1 MAEKNVILK
10 NSIGDVLYPKIADNS
25 VTTNKIVDKAV
36 TTSKIADGS
45 ISKEKLDD
53 GVKQKI
59 DGIVITLNYSGH
71 PGEYEVGESSLSSFS
86 DLETY
91 YNAYKQGV
99 NVYFV
104 IDSVGHGHYFI
115 ATTTSYLPVYEFG
128 YRSDSGIYTLMAK
141 NDLFIYTA
149 KSIDESPY
157 LTVTTSAVTAKPE
170 DFSVTTDKILNKAVT
185 KEKLADNALEDITS
199 ITWDELKTL
208 RDSSK
213 LIPGHQYRI
222 TDYQCTTTQEDTRST
237 GHQFDIIVTADSTNK
252 LNEKARACLHDGDT
266 YFKDSNLAA
275 WQLWYSLDNDANR
288 FAWAD
293 THILVQT
300 YQCPNASVN
309 LSATSTTVINGV
321 TYYYWYDA
329 GYSYMSSKNPATLKA
344 GDNIYY
350 STTAGLTVPTS
361 VYTDQTSI
369 IHITRPTG
377 VIYRMID
384 EWNNDCPYDFK
395 NILFKRYKI
404 TSSNSSS
411 LEGTYLATKAI
422 SDIGLE
428 IDNNDSKM
436 FYTFSYLGKL
446 NTQADYNGGSLEDAS
461 VIGNTLQSDD
471 SSPYGVHG
479 NTIKYYFDIGIE
491 NSKPIQSLNNI
502 VFLTYTGEAYYG
514 CHSNSFGNNCT
525 NNSFGN
531 SCTNNSFSDDNQF
544 IIFGDSCIENLFYN
558 SCRKTIFGQ
567 ECCDNLINY
576 CNAIV
581 FGDNCNTNY
590 FGQNCND
597 ISFGNNCTNNSF
609 GTGCDHITLGNYYRL
624 NTFDNGVSYVTFDG
638 DGTGSKPIQNYH
650 VKHDIVFDF
659 ASKYTIT
666 AKPGLNYV
674 LSVAKKSDGTVV
686 EYNEADTHKLVS
698 ITDSDYATLTT
709 KDSNTLYCIPE

>member
-91 YNAYKQGV
+91 YNAYQQGV

-104 IDSVGHGHYFI
+104 IDSVGHGHNFI

-141 NDLFIYTA
+141 DDLFIYTA

-266 YFKDSNLAA
+266 YFKNSNLAA
-275 WQLWYSLDNDANR
+275 WQLWYSLDDDANR

-293 THILVQT
+293 DDL
-300 YQCPNASVN
+300 
-309 LSATSTTVINGV
+309 G
-321 TYYYWYDA
+321 
-329 GYSYMSSKNPATLKA
+329 K
-344 GDNIYY
+344 
-350 STTAGLTVPTS
+350 
-361 VYTDQTSI
+361 
-369 IHITRPTG
+369 G

-395 NILFKRYKI
+395 NIQFKRYKI

-411 LEGTYLATKAI
+411 LVGSYLATKAI

-436 FYTFSYLGKL
+436 FYTFSYLGELDEQSAYK
-446 NTQADYNGGSLEDAS
+446 GGVLEDAS
-461 VIGNTLQSDD
+461 LIGNTLQSDD

-479 NTIKYYFDIGIE
+479 NTIKYYFDFGIE
-491 NSKPIQSLNNI
+491 NSKPIQNLNNI
-502 VFLTYTGEAYYG
+502 VFLTYMEGTYYG
-514 CHSNSFGNNCT
+514 CHSNSFDINNC
-525 NNSFGN
+525 N
-531 SCTNNSFSDDNQF
+531 
-544 IIFGDSCIENLFYN
+544 
-558 SCRKTIFGQ
+558 
-567 ECCDNLINY
+567 
-576 CNAIV
+576 
-581 FGDNCNTNY
+581 
-590 FGQNCND
+590 
-597 ISFGNNCTNNSF
+597 ISFGNNCSNNSF
-609 GTGCDHITLGNYYRL
+609 NADNESIIFDEDCIYNSFYSCTNTILGGGCLSNLFNEGCSGNVFGSNCSYNYFGVSNYQNSFGNDCSNNCFNCDCNNNVFGNNCSL
-624 NTFDNGVSYVTFDG
+624 NTFDSGVQNIIFSDS
-638 DGTGSKPIQNYH
+638 GTDSKPIQNYH
-650 VKHDIVFDF
+650 VKHGMVFDLT
-659 ASKYTIT
+659 SKYTIT
-666 AKPGLNYV
+666 AKPGLDYE
-674 LSVAKKSDGTVV
+674 LSVAKRSDGTVV

-698 ITDSDYATLTT
+698 ITDSDYAALTT

>member
-1 MAEKNVILK
+1 MTEKNVILK

-25 VTTNKIVDKAV
+25 VTTNKIASEAV
-36 TTSKIADGS
+36 TTTKISDGAITSLKIEEGGIINRNIADGT
-45 ISKEKLDD
+45 I
-53 GVKQKI
+53 
-59 DGIVITLNYSGH
+59 
-71 PGEYEVGESSLSSFS
+71 
-86 DLETY
+86 
-91 YNAYKQGV
+91 
-99 NVYFV
+99 
-104 IDSVGHGHYFI
+104 
-115 ATTTSYLPVYEFG
+115 
-128 YRSDSGIYTLMAK
+128 
-141 NDLFIYTA
+141 
-149 KSIDESPY
+149 
-157 LTVTTSAVTAKPE
+157 
-170 DFSVTTDKILNKAVT
+170 T
-185 KEKLADNALEDITS
+185 KEKLNNKFLHEVLVDVTS
-199 ITWDELKTL
+199 VTWYELKQL
-208 RDSSK
+208 RDGNN

-222 TDYQCTTTQEDTRST
+222 TDYQCTTTQENTQSA
-237 GHQFDIIVTADSTNK
+237 GHQFDIIVTADGMDK
-252 LNEKARACLHDGDT
+252 LNEKARACPNISSINT

-275 WQLWYSLDNDANR
+275 WQLWYCLDNDTNR
-288 FAWAD
+288 FAWARAND
-293 THILVQT
+293 KKYTLLQGKMPLKPGVLYYKYDYTIYGDGT
-300 YQCPNASVN
+300 K
-309 LSATSTTVINGV
+309 V
-321 TYYYWYDA
+321 TY
-329 GYSYMSSKNPATLKA
+329 
-344 GDNIYY
+344 DNKDYY
-350 STTAGLTVPTS
+350 SFSYLEASDSNKKIFIPTEIPKVGDIAMFMTKDS
-361 VYTDQTSI
+361 SGNYIKDELPDDDEWNPGSTFNN
-369 IHITRPTG
+369 ITIEKIEEDEFGHG

-384 EWNNDCPYDFK
+384 EFNNDCPYDFK

-446 NTQADYNGGSLEDAS
+446 NTQADYNGGTLEDAS

-514 CHSNSFGNNCT
+514 CYSNSFGNNCT

-597 ISFGNNCTNNSF
+597 ISFGNNCTDISF

-674 LSVAKKSDGTVV
+674 LSVAKRSDGTVV